1 MAGHSKWAN
10 IKHKKDRADKK
21 KGKIF
26 SKLTKEIINAA
37 KQGGADP
44 ETNVKLKAVIQK
56 AKAANLPN
64 DTIERNI
71 KKATSSDQ
79 SNYDEVVYELY
90 GHSGVGIIAEALTD
104 NKNRSASDIRIAIN
118 KCGGNIASSGAVM
131 YNFEKKGFLQID
143 AEQIK
148 EDDMFMLAT
157 DAGADDFE
165 LIENNYL
172 ITTPPDML
180 YAVKERIEAQNIKV
194 EDAFLDMIPKVRVKC
209 SQEDKD
215 KNEKLIDWLDN
226 LDDVDAVY
234 HNMEES

>member
-10 IKHKKDRADKK
+10 IKHKKERADQK
-21 KGKIF
+21 KGKVF

-44 ETNVKLKAVIQK
+44 ETNIKLKAVIQK

-71 KKATSSDQ
+71 KKAISTDQ
-79 SNYDEVVYELY
+79 SNYDEVAYELY

-104 NKNRSASDIRIAIN
+104 NKNRTASDIRIAIS
-118 KCGGNIASSGAVM
+118 KCGGNIGSSGAVM

-143 AEQIK
+143 AQQIK

-172 ITTPPDML
+172 ITTEQDML

-209 SQEDKD
+209 SQEDQQ

>member
-10 IKHKKDRADKK
+10 IKHKKERADKK
-21 KGKIF
+21 KGKVF

-44 ETNVKLKAVIQK
+44 EKNVKLKAVILK

-71 KKATSSDQ
+71 KKATSADQ

-90 GHSGVGIIAEALTD
+90 GHSGVGIIVEAMTD
-104 NKNRSASDIRIAIN
+104 NKNRTASDIRIAVN

-143 AEQIK
+143 AGQIK

-165 LIENNYL
+165 LIEGSYL
-172 ITTPPDML
+172 ITTPHDML

-194 EDAFLDMIPKVRVKC
+194 QDAFLDMIPKVKVKC
-209 SQEDKD
+209 SQEDKE